1 MKNLLFNNRKIP
13 SGHYRG
19 MTLVEILVVSAI
31 MVILMS
37 VSIPVLTP
45 LAENRMARESARGVQ
60 SACESARTRAIRL
73 GRPCAVALVPFHQN
87 YPYGCI
93 TIEQMTAPPSYEVTA
108 PNPQDQNG
116 PSNLNKGDTYQINGA
131 GAYLQAGYASTSAGF
146 GLLREN
152 IKDGREYYLVHKFPV
167 LDSGNAFAKALGIE
181 ASYSLPKGY
190 IVDLY
195 YSYNGSTQFSG
206 FTQKKPPVILF
217 RPDGTASLYINGAEC
232 SAQDNTAQNGM
243 ITLMVGEWGR
253 MMDGNSTLA
262 EDGKT
267 NLQVYNTYWVVISTK
282 TGEVHCVRNT
292 GSIPTASNTN
302 IAGGN

>member
-1 MKNLLFNNRKIP
+1 MKNLLIKNRKST
-13 SGHYRG
+13 SGQHRG
-19 MTLVEILVVSAI
+19 MTLVELLVVSAI
-31 MVILMS
+31 MVVLMS

-60 SACESARTRAIRL
+60 SAIESARTRAVRL

-87 YPYGCI
+87 YNYACI
-93 TIEQMTAPPSYEVTA
+93 TLEQMTAPPSYEAKPLPTL
-108 PNPQDQNG
+108 Q
-116 PSNLNKGDTYQINGA
+116 KGDTYQINGT
-131 GAYLQAGYASTSAGF
+131 GAYLLASNATSAGF
-146 GLLREN
+146 GLTREVIGSEN
-152 IKDGREYYLVHKFPV
+152 VDYYLVHKFPV

-195 YSYNGSTQFSG
+195 YSYNGGTQFANFS
-206 FTQKKPPVILF
+206 QARPPVILF
-217 RPDGTASLYINGAEC
+217 RPDGSASLFINGAEV
-232 SAQDNTAQNGM
+232 SSQDNSNRNGL

-253 MMDGNSTLA
+253 MMAGSQTLA
-262 EDGKT
+262 DDGKD
-267 NLQVYNTYWVVISTK
+267 NLNVYNTYWVVISTR

-292 GSIPTASNTN
+292 GSVPTASNTN